1 MASPYRRQNLA
12 ADAASVPVLTDGDRY
27 RRRRP
32 EGHTSGVD
40 PPLLAALDDETR
52 RSLRDAAQRR
62 HFRRGEVIFHAGD
75 AANSMH
81 LLVSGHVSVQVT
93 TRTGDT
99 AILTVLGPG
108 ASFGEMALLAEE
120 AERSATITAL
130 DPVETLVVGRSH
142 FLRLRATHPAMD
154 RFLVDLLAGYIRRQD
169 ARLVEALYVPVEKR
183 VLRRVLAMSRLYGD
197 GAAGTVIPL
206 TQDVLAS
213 MAGTTRPTANQ
224 VLRSAEQEGLISMG
238 RAQVRIEDPR
248 GLAKRAR

>member
-1 MASPYRRQNLA
+1 MEPAFL
-12 ADAASVPVLTDGDRY
+12 
-27 RRRRP
+27 
-32 EGHTSGVD
+32 H
-40 PPLLAALDDETR
+40 ALDDESLR
-52 RSLRDAAQRR
+52 HLRDAAQRR
-62 HFRRGEVIFHAGD
+62 RFRRSEVVFHAGD

-93 TRTGDT
+93 TSAGDT

-108 ASFGEMALLAEE
+108 ASFGEMALLTDE

-130 DPVETLVVGRSH
+130 DPVETLVVARTQ

-169 ARLVEALYVPVEKR
+169 ARLVEALYVPVDKR

-197 GAAGTVIPL
+197 GSPGTVVPL
-206 TQDVLAS
+206 TQDVIAG

-224 VLRSAEQEGLISMG
+224 VLRRAEMKGLISIG
-238 RAQVRIEDPR
+238 HAQLCVVDPR
-248 GLAKRAR
+248 GLARSAQ